1 MTTKWE
7 REGGDRGGGRGPGGG
22 WTGCFSCFFLNH
34 KKKID
39 SNWSN
44 LTRLKK
50 IQQQTKQICG
60 SRRPRRSS
68 TVPGVTAAYRSR
80 RRRRRRTDGLCC
92 PSVSYCGF
100 KVRSR
105 RVRARQGGGG
115 EGNVTRLRL
124 LRSPAPPPLRA
135 GLRPLYP
142 WTLVT
147 VRVRPCPRSPLFSSH
162 LVLAQSTGSWLPTS
176 GY

>member
-1 MTTKWE
+1 MGE
-7 REGGDRGGGRGPGGG
+7 RGGGQGGAGGG

-34 KKKID
+34 KKK
-39 SNWSN
+39 N
-44 LTRLKK
+44 RLKLVKSHQVKK
-50 IQQQTKQICG
+50 IQQQTKRICG

-68 TVPGVTAAYRSR
+68 TVPGVTAAYRSRRR

-176 GY
+176 GC